1 MTIEIKNRWT
11 GAIITTINAANLRSA
26 DLRSADLR
34 SADLRSADL
43 RSADLRSA
51 DLRSADLGGADLRS
65 ADLGGADL
73 GGADLGGAN
82 LRSANLRS
90 ANLRSADLRSANLR
104 SANLR
109 GADLGGADLGGADL
123 GGADLGG
130 ADLGGALGLSTFVV
144 AGQGAL
150 VGWKKCSGNG
160 IVELMIPRS
169 ARRVNAYGS
178 RKCRAEYAVVVSA
191 PEGAVSQH
199 DSTFAYKTGETVRP
213 ANGFC
218 DDPRIECAAG
228 IHFFITREEA
238 EAY

>member
-26 DLRSADLR
+26 NLYGADLRSANLYGADLRSANLYGADLR
-34 SADLRSADL
+34 SADLRSANL
-43 RSADLRSA
+43 Y
-51 DLRSADLGGADLRS
+51 
-65 ADLGGADL
+65 GADL
-73 GGADLGGAN
+73 GGADLGGAV
-82 LRSANLRS
+82 
-90 ANLRSADLRSANLR
+90 
-104 SANLR
+104 
-109 GADLGGADLGGADL
+109 
-123 GGADLGG
+123 
-130 ADLGGALGLSTFVV
+130 GLSAFVV

-150 VGWKKCSGNG
+150 VGWKKVAGGG

-199 DSTFAYKTGETVRP
+199 DNTFTYKTGETVRP
-213 ANGFC
+213 SNGF
-218 DDPRIECAAG
+218 DDDVRVECAAG